1 MGVVFAI
8 LAGLCWGVGEVCAR
22 SVLHGGK
29 VGPFMAVAI
38 RSSIAL
44 PLIWLAFAAAH
55 RVAPAAS
62 GRGLGDLGAREWL
75 LLVLGSGVV
84 AGAAAMICFYV
95 SLSMGEVSRM
105 KPIAFTV
112 APAAAVLLGAVFLG
126 ETLTARKLLAVGLVI
141 AGVLL
146 LATAGQGKSAGTQE
160 RPGDTGA
167 SDSEAMGPV
176 SRDA

>member
-1 MGVVFAI
+1 MGVLFAV

-44 PLIWLAFAAAH
+44 PLIWMAFAAAH
-55 RVAPAAS
+55 RIAPAGAGKS
-62 GRGLGDLGAREWL
+62 LGQLDAREWAL
-75 LLVLGSGVV
+75 LILGSGVV

-95 SLSMGEVSRM
+95 SISLGEVSRM

-112 APAAAVLLGAVFLG
+112 APVTAVLLGALFLG
-126 ETLTARKLLAVGLVI
+126 EALTPRKMIAVALVV

-146 LATAGQGKSAGTQE
+146 LATPPRQSTRSAGTAHE
-160 RPGDTGA
+160 KPRLGPG
-167 SDSEAMGPV
+167 S
-176 SRDA
+176 